1 MVFVYFNLQLK
12 KMKKKINVA
21 IIGKNFGYKVIYKI
35 IKKIKSFNLIAFCF
49 RSKPSPDL
57 NKKIVIYKNWRKL
70 LKNKK
75 INAII
80 ITSPPETHFKII
92 NEAIKRN
99 IHIFCEKP
107 VTRSLF
113 QIAQICNLIK
123 NKDIKHFVNFEFP
136 KIKAFKFFKDKI
148 LKKIKINKV
157 IINWSMKI
165 PQQKR
170 SNWKNIHNK
179 GGGIFYNYICH
190 SLYYMENLFGKLK
203 IEKFIKDSKKKPS
216 NLRVEFNNINKNFKI
231 ILNFKLLATNSKKR
245 PIHQIKI
252 ISNKGVFY
260 LESKT
265 ESLKDEFILK
275 KSKNILFKPKENIKD
290 FRLKPTLVNLKNF
303 ERSIIKNRLS
313 NPNFIDAKRVHYL
326 INEINS

>member
-1 MVFVYFNLQLK
+1 
-12 KMKKKINVA
+12 MKKKINVA

-49 RSKPSPDL
+49 RSKPSSDL

-165 PQQKR
+165 HQQKR

-216 NLRVEFNNINKNFKI
+216 NLRVEFNKINKNFKI

-245 PIHQIKI
+245 PIHRIKI

-313 NPNFIDAKRVHYL
+313 NPNFFDAKRVHYL

>member
-1 MVFVYFNLQLK
+1 MVFVYFNLPFQ

-35 IKKIKSFNLIAFCF
+35 IKKVKSFNLIAFCF
-49 RSKPSPDL
+49 RSKPSFDL
-57 NKKIVIYKNWRKL
+57 NKKIIIYKDWKKL

-75 INAII
+75 INVII
-80 ITSPPETHFKII
+80 ITSPPETHFRII
-92 NEAIKRN
+92 NEAIKKN

-107 VTRSLF
+107 VTKSLF
-113 QIAQICNLIK
+113 QISETCNLIK
-123 NKDIKHFVNFEFP
+123 NKNIKHFVNFEFP
-136 KIKAFKFFKDKI
+136 KIKAFKFFKEKI
-148 LKKIKINKV
+148 LKKIEINKV

-190 SLYYMENLFGKLK
+190 SLHYIENLFGKIR
-203 IEKFIKDSKKKPS
+203 IESFIKDSKKNPS
-216 NLRVEFNNINKNFKI
+216 NLIVKFNNINKNFKI
-231 ILNFKLLATNSKKR
+231 ILNFKILAIKSRKK

-265 ESLKDEFILK
+265 ESLNDEFIFK
-275 KSKNILFKPKENIKD
+275 KSKNILFKPKKKIKD

-303 ERSIIKNRLS
+303 EKSIIKNKLS
-313 NPNFIDAKRVHYL
+313 NPNFFDAKRVHHL
-326 INEINS
+326 INKINS

>member
-49 RSKPSPDL
+49 RSKPSSDL

-245 PIHQIKI
+245 PIHRIKI

-313 NPNFIDAKRVHYL
+313 NPNFFDAKRVHYL

>member
-49 RSKPSPDL
+49 RSKPSSDL
-57 NKKIVIYKNWRKL
+57 NKKIVIYKDWRKL

-216 NLRVEFNNINKNFKI
+216 NLRVEFNKINKNFKI

-245 PIHQIKI
+245 PIHRIKI

-313 NPNFIDAKRVHYL
+313 NPNFFDAKRVHYL

>member
-1 MVFVYFNLQLK
+1 
-12 KMKKKINVA
+12 
-21 IIGKNFGYKVIYKI
+21 
-35 IKKIKSFNLIAFCF
+35 
-49 RSKPSPDL
+49 
-57 NKKIVIYKNWRKL
+57 
-70 LKNKK
+70 
-75 INAII
+75 
-80 ITSPPETHFKII
+80 
-92 NEAIKRN
+92 
-99 IHIFCEKP
+99 
-107 VTRSLF
+107 
-113 QIAQICNLIK
+113 
-123 NKDIKHFVNFEFP
+123 
-136 KIKAFKFFKDKI
+136 
-148 LKKIKINKV
+148 
-157 IINWSMKI
+157 MKI

-216 NLRVEFNNINKNFKI
+216 NLRVEFNKINKNFKI

-245 PIHQIKI
+245 PIHRIKI

-313 NPNFIDAKRVHYL
+313 NPNFFDAKRVHYL

>member
-49 RSKPSPDL
+49 RSKPSSDL
-57 NKKIVIYKNWRKL
+57 NKKIVIYKDWRKL

-165 PQQKR
+165 SQQKR

-179 GGGIFYNYICH
+179 GGGIFFNYICH

-252 ISNKGVFY
+252 ISNKGAFY

-313 NPNFIDAKRVHYL
+313 NPNFFDAKRVHYL

>member
-1 MVFVYFNLQLK
+1 
-12 KMKKKINVA
+12 MKKKINVA

-49 RSKPSPDL
+49 RSKPSSDL
-57 NKKIVIYKNWRKL
+57 NKKIVIYKDWKKL

-136 KIKAFKFFKDKI
+136 KIKAFKFYKDKI

-157 IINWSMKI
+157 IINCSMKI
-165 PQQKR
+165 SQQKR

-252 ISNKGVFY
+252 ISNKGAFY

-313 NPNFIDAKRVHYL
+313 NPNFFDAKRVHYL

>member
-35 IKKIKSFNLIAFCF
+35 IKNVKSFNLIAFCF
-49 RSKPSPDL
+49 RSKPSSDL
-57 NKKIVIYKNWRKL
+57 NKKILIYKDWRKL

-80 ITSPPETHFKII
+80 ITSPPETHFNII

-107 VTRSLF
+107 VTKSLV
-113 QIAQICNLIK
+113 QISQTCNSIK
-123 NKDIKHFVNFEFP
+123 NKNIKHFVNFEFP

-148 LKKIKINKV
+148 LKKIKINKI

-170 SNWKNIHNK
+170 SDWKNAHNK

-190 SLYYMENLFGKLK
+190 SLYYMENLFGKIK
-203 IEKFIKDSKKKPS
+203 IEKFIKDSKKIPRT
-216 NLRVEFNNINKNFKI
+216 LCLDLI
-231 ILNFKLLATNSKKR
+231 I
-245 PIHQIKI
+245 
-252 ISNKGVFY
+252 
-260 LESKT
+260 
-265 ESLKDEFILK
+265 
-275 KSKNILFKPKENIKD
+275 
-290 FRLKPTLVNLKNF
+290 
-303 ERSIIKNRLS
+303 
-313 NPNFIDAKRVHYL
+313 
-326 INEINS
+326 

>member
-49 RSKPSPDL
+49 RSKPSSDL
-57 NKKIVIYKNWRKL
+57 NKKIIIYKDWRKL

-190 SLYYMENLFGKLK
+190 SLYYMENLFGKIK
-203 IEKFIKDSKKKPS
+203 IEKFIKDSKTKPS
-216 NLRVEFNNINKNFKI
+216 NLMVEFNNINKNFKI
-231 ILNFKLLATNSKKR
+231 ILNFKVLATNSKKR

-252 ISNKGVFY
+252 ISNKGAFY

-275 KSKNILFKPKENIKD
+275 KSKSILFKPKENIKD

-303 ERSIIKNRLS
+303 ERSINKNRLL
-313 NPNFIDAKRVHYL
+313 NPNFFDAKRVHYL

>member
-49 RSKPSPDL
+49 RSKPSSDL

-165 PQQKR
+165 SQQKR

-216 NLRVEFNNINKNFKI
+216 NLRVEFNKINKNFKI

-245 PIHQIKI
+245 PIHRIKI

-313 NPNFIDAKRVHYL
+313 NPNFFDAKRVHYL

>member
-1 MVFVYFNLQLK
+1 
-12 KMKKKINVA
+12 MKKKINVA

-35 IKKIKSFNLIAFCF
+35 IKNVKSFNLIAFCF
-49 RSKPSPDL
+49 RSKPSSDL

-107 VTRSLF
+107 VTRSLV
-113 QIAQICNLIK
+113 QISQTCNSIENK
-123 NKDIKHFVNFEFP
+123 NIKHFVNFEFP

-157 IINWSMKI
+157 IINWSIKI
-165 PQQKR
+165 PHQKR

-252 ISNKGVFY
+252 ISNKGAFY

-313 NPNFIDAKRVHYL
+313 NPNFFDAKRVHYL

>member
-1 MVFVYFNLQLK
+1 MVFVYFNLQLQ
-12 KMKKKINVA
+12 KMKKKFNVA

-35 IKKIKSFNLIAFCF
+35 IKKVKSFNLIALCF
-49 RSKPSPDL
+49 RSKPSSDL
-57 NKKIVIYKNWRKL
+57 NKKILIYNDWRKL
-70 LKNKK
+70 LENKK

-216 NLRVEFNNINKNFKI
+216 NLRVEFNKINKNFKI

-245 PIHQIKI
+245 PIHRIKI

-313 NPNFIDAKRVHYL
+313 NPNFFDAKRVHYL
-326 INEINS
+326 ISKINS

>member
-35 IKKIKSFNLIAFCF
+35 IKNVKSFNLIAFCF
-49 RSKPSPDL
+49 RSKPSSDL
-57 NKKIVIYKNWRKL
+57 NKKILIYKDWRKL

-80 ITSPPETHFKII
+80 ITSPPETHFNII

-107 VTRSLF
+107 VTRSLV
-113 QIAQICNLIK
+113 QISQTCNSIK
-123 NKDIKHFVNFEFP
+123 NKNIKHFVNFEFP
-136 KIKAFKFFKDKI
+136 KIKVFKFFKDKI

-157 IINWSMKI
+157 IINWSIKI

-170 SNWKNIHNK
+170 SDWKNAHDK

-190 SLYYMENLFGKLK
+190 SLYYMENLFGKIK
-203 IEKFIKDSKKKPS
+203 IEKFIKNSKKNPS
-216 NLRVEFNNINKNFKI
+216 NLMVRFNNINKNFKI
-231 ILNFKLLATNSKKR
+231 ILNFKILAINSRKR
-245 PIHQIKI
+245 SIHQIKI
-252 ISNKGVFY
+252 ISNKGTFY

-265 ESLKDEFILK
+265 ESLKDQFILK
-275 KSKNILFKPKENIKD
+275 KSNNILLKPKEKIKD

-303 ERSIIKNRLS
+303 ERSIVKNKLS
-313 NPNFIDAKRVHYL
+313 NPNFFDAQRVHYL
-326 INEINS
+326 INIINS